1 MKNLIAGALVATM
14 AVGTATLLNAQS
26 KPATPQKI
34 DAEYTA
40 KIKESLQDARISTEL
55 VDHLPAS
62 DTVPSPLK
70 FLGRYVGQPG
80 ELTYAKD
87 IHRYYE
93 QLAKVSPRA
102 RYWRLA
108 PPKRAATSSPW
119 RSPTRRRSSRS
130 KSIAINWRR

>member
-1 MKNLIAGALVATM
+1 MRKIISAAVVAAWCTVAG
-14 AVGTATLLNAQS
+14 LNAQS
-26 KPATPQKI
+26 KPVTQKI
-34 DAEYTA
+34 DADYTA
-40 KIKESLQDARISTEL
+40 KIKESLQDPRISTEL

-102 RYWRLA
+102 RYW
-108 PPKRAATSSPW
+108 KIGATEEG
-119 RSPTRRRSSRS
+119 
-130 KSIAINWRR
+130 

>member
-1 MKNLIAGALVATM
+1 MTKFIASLALTLSLGALTV
-14 AVGTATLLNAQS
+14 LNAQS
-26 KPATPQKI
+26 RPPAQKI
-34 DAEYTA
+34 DADYTA
-40 KIKESLQDARISTEL
+40 KIKESLQDPRITTEL

-80 ELTYAKD
+80 EITYAKD

-102 RYWRLA
+102 RYWTIGKTEEGRDIVALA
-108 PPKRAATSSPW
+108 IADEATIKSLEKYPKSVF
-119 RSPTRRRSSRS
+119 
-130 KSIAINWRR
+130 

>member
-1 MKNLIAGALVATM
+1 MKKLTAPLALMFSLGALTV
-14 AVGTATLLNAQS
+14 LQAQS
-26 KPATPQKI
+26 KPAATQKI

-93 QLAKVSPRA
+93 QLARISPRA
-102 RYWRLA
+102 RYW
-108 PPKRAATSSPW
+108 KIGT
-119 RSPTRRRSSRS
+119 T
-130 KSIAINWRR
+130 